1 MLRFAEDQA
10 EKKEVKMESNTGEGQ
25 LFDVGS
31 LYAEFCNLKDSRKAR
46 GKRYRLET
54 VLILILL
61 AKVCGE
67 DKPSGI
73 AEWAKHR
80 LTWLCEAL
88 KLERKKMPHRSSY
101 ERILEKVVS
110 WEELEQLV
118 SRVLSGR
125 HCFGK
130 QVVVAIDG
138 KVLRGTLNEKQE
150 GVYLLAAYLPGE
162 GIVLMEV
169 AIKGKGQE
177 IEAAPQVLK
186 SIDLRDKVVMG
197 DALHTQRAVSIQ
209 IVEAGGEYVWFV
221 KGNQPQLE
229 ENLRLWFGPDP
240 DPIPGQSYPPKDFET
255 VQSVN
260 KGHGRIEQRTL
271 TVSSQLRNFLDWPYQ
286 EQVFKLERRFIFTK
300 TGEVQE
306 QVVYGITSLTR
317 EEVSPQKL
325 LQMTRS
331 YWGIENGLHYRR
343 DVTLHEDH
351 TRMTRKNAARVM
363 ACLNNLVLG
372 LLIGK
377 LKFRYLPSA
386 RRFFAAH
393 SDQALALLTRL

>member
-1 MLRFAEDQA
+1 
-10 EKKEVKMESNTGEGQ
+10 MESITGEGQ

-54 VLILILL
+54 VLMLILL

-88 KLERKKMPHRSSY
+88 KLERKKMPHRSCY

-118 SRVLSGR
+118 SRVLSGK
-125 HCFGK
+125 HYFGK

-138 KVLRGTLNEKQE
+138 KVLRGTLDEKQE

-169 AIKGKGQE
+169 AIKGRGQE

-240 DPIPGQSYPPKDFET
+240 DPIPGQAYPPKDFET
-255 VQSVN
+255 AKTVN

-271 TVSSQLRNFLDWPYQ
+271 TVSSQLKDFLDWPYQ
-286 EQVFKLERRFIFTK
+286 EQVFKLERHFIFTK

-343 DVTLHEDH
+343 DVTLHEDQ
-351 TRMTRKNAARVM
+351 TRMSRKNAARVM

-377 LKFRYLPSA
+377 FKYRYLPSA

-393 SDQALALLTRL
+393 PDQALAALLTRL

>member
-1 MLRFAEDQA
+1 
-10 EKKEVKMESNTGEGQ
+10 MESITGAGQ

-31 LYAEFCNLKDSRKAR
+31 LYAEFCNLNDSRKAR

-54 VLILILL
+54 IMILILL
-61 AKVCGE
+61 AKICGE
-67 DKPSGI
+67 DKPSGM

-101 ERILEKVVS
+101 ERIMEKVVS

-118 SRVLSGR
+118 SRVLSGK
-125 HCFGK
+125 HYFGK

-138 KVLRGTLNEKQE
+138 KVLRGTLDEKQE

-169 AIKGKGQE
+169 AIQGKGQE
-177 IEAAPQVLK
+177 REAAPQVLK
-186 SIDLRDKVVMG
+186 SIDLRDKVVIG

-255 VQSVN
+255 AQSVN
-260 KGHGRIEQRTL
+260 KGHGRIEQRRL
-271 TVSSQLRNFLDWPYQ
+271 TVSSQLKDFLEWPYQ
-286 EQVFKLERRFIFTK
+286 EQVFKLERRFMFTK

-317 EEVSPQKL
+317 EEVSPQRL
-325 LQMTRS
+325 LHMTRS

-351 TRMTRKNAARVM
+351 TRMTHRNAARIM

-377 LKFRYLPSA
+377 LKYRYLPSA

-393 SDQALALLTRL
+393 PDQALAALLTRL

>member
-1 MLRFAEDQA
+1 
-10 EKKEVKMESNTGEGQ
+10 MESNTSEGQ
-25 LFDVGS
+25 IFDVGS
-31 LYAEFCNLKDSRKAR
+31 LYAEFCQLRDSRKAR
-46 GKRYRLET
+46 GKRYPLEMILT
-54 VLILILL
+54 LIVL

-73 AEWAKHR
+73 AEWVKHR
-80 LTWLCEAL
+80 MEWLCEAL
-88 KLERKKMPHRSSY
+88 QLAWKRMPHSSSY
-101 ERILEKVVS
+101 ERIMAQVVN
-110 WEELEQLV
+110 WEELEELEELV

-125 HCFGK
+125 RYFGT
-130 QVVVAIDG
+130 QVLVALDG
-138 KVLRGTLNEKQE
+138 KVMRGTLNEKQE

-169 AIKGKGQE
+169 AIQGKGQE

-186 SIDLRDKVVMG
+186 YIDLRDKVVMG

-209 IVEAGGEYVWFV
+209 TVEAGGEYVWFV

-240 DPIPGQSYPPKDFET
+240 DPIPGQAYPPKDFESA
-255 VQSVN
+255 QKVN

-271 TVSSQLRNFLDWPYQ
+271 TVSSQLKDFLDWPYQ
-286 EQVFKLERRFIFTK
+286 EQVFKLERRFIFPK

-317 EEVSPQKL
+317 EEVSPHKL

-343 DVTLHEDH
+343 DVTLQEDH
-351 TRMTRKNAARVM
+351 TRLTHKNAARVI
-363 ACLNNLVLG
+363 ACFNNLVLG

-377 LKFRYLPSA
+377 MKYRYLPPA

-393 SDQALALLTRL
+393 PAQALALLTRL

>member
-1 MLRFAEDQA
+1 
-10 EKKEVKMESNTGEGQ
+10 MESITRAGQ
-25 LFDVGS
+25 VFDVGS
-31 LYAEFCNLKDSRKAR
+31 LYAEFRQLKDPRKAR
-46 GKRYRLET
+46 GKRYPLET
-54 VLILILL
+54 VLTLIVL
-61 AKVCGE
+61 AKICGE

-80 LTWLCEAL
+80 LAWLCEGL
-88 KLERKKMPHRSSY
+88 QLERKTMPHRSSY
-101 ERILEKVVS
+101 ERILEQVVS

-118 SRVLSGR
+118 SRMLSGKR
-125 HCFGK
+125 YFGK
-130 QVVVAIDG
+130 QVLVAIDG
-138 KVLRGTLNEKQE
+138 KVLRGTLDENQE
-150 GVYLLAAYLPGE
+150 GVYMLAAYLPEE

-169 AIKGKGQE
+169 AVKGKGQE
-177 IEAAPQVLK
+177 IEAAAQVLR

-197 DALHTQRAVSIQ
+197 DALHTQRTVSIQ
-209 IVEAGGEYVWFV
+209 IVEAGGDYVWFV

-240 DPIPGQSYPPKDFET
+240 EPIPGQAYPPKDFET
-255 VQSVN
+255 VQQVT

-271 TVSSQLRNFLDWPYQ
+271 TTSSQLHDFLDWPYQ
-286 EQVFKLERRFIFTK
+286 EQVFKLERRFTFTK
-300 TGEVQE
+300 TGQVQV
-306 QVVYGITSLTR
+306 QVVYGITSLSR
-317 EEVSPQKL
+317 EEVSPHRL
-325 LQMTRS
+325 LHLTRS

-351 TRMTRKNAARVM
+351 TRMTRKNAARSM

-377 LKFRYLPSA
+377 LKYRYLPPA

-393 SDQALALLTRL
+393 PHQALALLTRL

>member
-1 MLRFAEDQA
+1 
-10 EKKEVKMESNTGEGQ
+10 MECITGEGQ
-25 LFDVGS
+25 VFDVGS
-31 LYAEFCNLKDSRKAR
+31 LYAEFCKLKDSRKAR

-54 VLILILL
+54 VMILILL

-88 KLERKKMPHRSSY
+88 KLERKRMPHRSSY
-101 ERILEKVVS
+101 ERILGQVVS

-118 SRVLSGR
+118 SRVLSGK
-125 HCFGK
+125 HYFGK

-138 KVLRGTLNEKQE
+138 KVLRGTLDEKQE

-186 SIDLRDKVVMG
+186 SIDLRDKVVLG

-240 DPIPGQSYPPKDFET
+240 DPIPGQAYPPKDFET
-255 VQSVN
+255 AQSVN
-260 KGHGRIEQRTL
+260 KGHGRIEQRTI
-271 TVSSQLRNFLDWPYQ
+271 TVSSQLKDFLDWPYQ
-286 EQVFKLERRFIFTK
+286 EQVFKLERRFTFPK

-306 QVVYGITSLTR
+306 QVVYGITSLNR
-317 EEVSPQKL
+317 AEVSRQRL
-325 LQMTRS
+325 LQLIRS

-343 DVTLHEDH
+343 DVTLHEDQ
-351 TRMTRKNAARVM
+351 TRMTHKNAARVM
-363 ACLNNLVLG
+363 ACLNNLILG

-377 LKFRYLPSA
+377 LKYRYLPVA

-393 SDQALALLTRL
+393 PDPALAALLTQL

>member
-1 MLRFAEDQA
+1 
-10 EKKEVKMESNTGEGQ
+10 MECNIEAGVVI
-25 LFDVGS
+25 DVGS
-31 LYAEFCNLKDSRKAR
+31 LYAGFRELADPRKAR

-54 VLILILL
+54 MLTLIVL

-80 LTWLCEAL
+80 LEWLCEVL
-88 KLERKKMPHRSSY
+88 NLERRSMPHRSSY
-101 ERILEKVVS
+101 ER
-110 WEELEQLV
+110 
-118 SRVLSGR
+118 VLDG
-125 HCFGK
+125 
-130 QVVVAIDG
+130 VNWDG

-162 GIVLMEV
+162 GIVLLEV
-169 AIKGKGQE
+169 AIQGKGQE
-177 IEAAPQVLK
+177 LEAAPQVLK

-240 DPIPGQSYPPKDFET
+240 EPIPGQAYPPKDFET
-255 VQSVN
+255 AQSVN

-271 TVSSQLRNFLDWPYQ
+271 TVSSQLKDFLDWPYQ

-300 TGEVQE
+300 TGEVEE
-306 QVVYGITSLTR
+306 QSSMA
-317 EEVSPQKL
+317 SP
-325 LQMTRS
+325 
-331 YWGIENGLHYRR
+331 
-343 DVTLHEDH
+343 
-351 TRMTRKNAARVM
+351 A
-363 ACLNNLVLG
+363 
-372 LLIGK
+372 
-377 LKFRYLPSA
+377 
-386 RRFFAAH
+386 
-393 SDQALALLTRL
+393 

>member
-1 MLRFAEDQA
+1 
-10 EKKEVKMESNTGEGQ
+10 MESITSKGH
-25 LFDVGS
+25 LFDLGS
-31 LYAEFCNLKDSRKAR
+31 LYAEFCQLHDPRKAR

-54 VLILILL
+54 ILSLLVL
-61 AKVCGE
+61 AKICGE

-73 AEWAKHR
+73 AEWAQHR
-80 LTWLCEAL
+80 MEWLCEVL
-88 KLERKKMPHRSSY
+88 KLERKSMPHRSSY
-101 ERILEKVVS
+101 ERILEQVVS

-118 SRVLSGR
+118 SRVLSGK
-125 HCFGK
+125 HYYGQ

-138 KVLRGTLNEKQE
+138 KVMRGTLDEKQD

-169 AIKGKGQE
+169 AIKGRGQE

-240 DPIPGQSYPPKDFET
+240 DPIPGQAYPAKDFET
-255 VQSVN
+255 ARSVN
-260 KGHGRIEQRTL
+260 KGHGRIEERTL
-271 TVSSQLRNFLDWPYQ
+271 TVSSQLKDFLDWPYQ
-286 EQVFKLERRFIFTK
+286 EQVFKLERRVTVPK
-300 TGEVQE
+300 SGEVHE

-317 EEVSPQKL
+317 EEVSPGRL

-343 DVTLHEDH
+343 DVTLHEDQ
-351 TRMTRKNAARVM
+351 TRMTRKNAARAM

-377 LKFRYLPSA
+377 LKYRYLPSA
-386 RRFFAAH
+386 RRLFAAH
-393 SDQALALLTRL
+393 PDQALALLTRL